1 MIRNSYKENESMK
14 RNENSHTR
22 QRIVHISN
30 TLSGRNEQ
38 LNQLSVE
45 IPIVL
50 TSFEQIVF

>member
-38 LNQLSVE
+38 LNQSVE